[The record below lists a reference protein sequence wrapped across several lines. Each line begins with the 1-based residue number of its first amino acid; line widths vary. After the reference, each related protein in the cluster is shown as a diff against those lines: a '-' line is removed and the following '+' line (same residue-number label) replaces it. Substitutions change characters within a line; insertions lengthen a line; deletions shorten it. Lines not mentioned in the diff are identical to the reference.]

1 MRRKR
6 PFTSTCT
13 KNSVVLFLSSP
24 FCVMLKKTVFYYL
37 FPHSSTSF
45 LTGSRLLLVYVLL
58 LFKSVFVFFK
68 VRLCL
73 MAERPGLK
81 RAPFSKKWCNWFSIP
96 YQVLPRL
103 SLETW
108 EGKKNG
114 RRMFCDLSFLA
125 DEFSRS
131 PQAPK
136 TSMQNRYKVS
146 SHPLTKMCWKM
157 HRCSLVNQYQVGSS
171 QQQSNLF
178 KAKQQGQKKAEIT

>member
-1 MRRKR
+1 MLSIITYGLVSMRRKR

-58 LFKSVFVFFK
+58 LFKSVSMFFK

-103 SLETW
+103 SLENLGGKEEW
-108 EGKKNG
+108 KKNVLWSII
-114 RRMFCDLSFLA
+114 LSRWIL
-125 DEFSRS
+125 
-131 PQAPK
+131 PL
-136 TSMQNRYKVS
+136 S
-146 SHPLTKMCWKM
+146 SGTE
-157 HRCSLVNQYQVGSS
+157 NF
-171 QQQSNLF
+171 N
-178 KAKQQGQKKAEIT
+178 AK